1 MGPERPRP
9 GALGVVEEELHARA
23 WRGTVMGTVL
33 TALTE
38 LAYAFIDHEVFHGGP
53 LPALRVLHVLWALL
67 LMGLLLTRRRRLST
81 AGVEACFAGGVLP
94 FLPLFALAEHAMART
109 GLLWVPMTGHR
120 LLMLV
125 LGVMAPTS
133 LWLGGVLIGAF
144 ALEAV
149 VLWYSL
155 GLGTHP
161 GVRSPWEPWVTL
173 IYGGVALAVLAYRVR
188 SFDIELKLREAR
200 AEAEA
205 LERLARLFLAVRD
218 ATNTPLQ
225 TLELSIAL
233 LQRRHPECAST
244 TDTMERAVQRLRSLA
259 QRLGIADPLVVWR
272 EGDESFDA
280 ETVLQH
286 LEEDLARELERRRR

>member
-1 MGPERPRP
+1 
-9 GALGVVEEELHARA
+9 VVEEELRARA
-23 WRGTVMGTVL
+23 WRGTVVGCVL
-33 TALTE
+33 VVLTE
-38 LAYAFIDHEVFHGGP
+38 LAYAFIDHEVFHGEA
-53 LPALRVLHVLWALL
+53 LPALRVLHVLWVLL
-67 LMGLLLTRRRRLST
+67 LLGLLVSRRHRLSSR
-81 AGVEACFAGGVLP
+81 AVEACFAGAVLP
-94 FLPLFALAEHAMART
+94 FLPLFALAEHAMT
-109 GLLWVPMTGHR
+109 GLGLVWVPMTGHR
-120 LLMLV
+120 LVMLA
-125 LGVMAPTS
+125 LGVLAPTS
-133 LWLGGVLIGAF
+133 LWLGGVLIGAL
-144 ALEAV
+144 ALEAA
-149 VLWYSL
+149 VLWYAL

-188 SFDIELKLREAR
+188 SFHIELRLREAR
-200 AEAEA
+200 AKAEA

-244 TDTMERAVQRLRSLA
+244 TQTMARAVQRLRSLA